1 MPRRS
6 TLRPNMGVDVV
17 VIGSVNRDISV
28 MAPRLPRPGET
39 IIGTHHF
46 FGAGGKGANQA
57 VAAARLGARVAMVG
71 RVGADEHG
79 ESLVAGLVDAGVDTT
94 AVGVDE
100 DAATGIAIITIDEDA
115 ENTIVGSPGAN
126 MRLMPEHVEQQR
138 ELISSAAIV
147 LTQLEVPTKTVAA
160 AAAIATGTFCLNPA
174 PARSLDAQL
183 LREIDVLIPNRSELG
198 ILAGAGEPEGAK
210 DALALAH
217 DLETGGAVVVTLGAD
232 GAVGIDGDE
241 TFAVQSPKVQ
251 PVDPT
256 GAGDAFCGALA
267 QRLSLGE
274 SLQDA
279 VRWAVAAGAL
289 ATTRHGAQA
298 AMPTREEVEALL
310 AG

>member
-1 MPRRS
+1 
-6 TLRPNMGVDVV
+6 MGQDVV

-39 IIGTHHF
+39 IVGTGHF

-79 ESLVAGLVDAGVDTT
+79 ESLVAGLVEAGVDTS
-94 AVGVDE
+94 AVGFDE
-100 DAATGIAIITIDEDA
+100 DAGTGIAIITIDEDA

-126 MRLMPEHVEQQR
+126 MRLRPEHVEQQR
-138 ELISSAAIV
+138 ELISSASVV
-147 LTQLEVPTKTVAA
+147 LTQLEVPTETVAA
-160 AAAIATGTFCLNPA
+160 AAAMATGIFCLNPA

-183 LREIDVLIPNRSELG
+183 LSEIDVLVPNRSDLG
-198 ILAGAGEPEGAK
+198 ILTGNGEPEGSE
-210 DALALAH
+210 DAATLAH
-217 DLETGGAVVVTLGAD
+217 RLETGGAVVVTLGAD
-232 GAVGIDGDE
+232 GAVVVDGDD
-241 TFAVQSPKVQ
+241 TLSVPSPTVE

-267 QRLSLGE
+267 YRLSLGA
-274 SLQDA
+274 SLRDA

-289 ATTRHGAQA
+289 ATTRYGAQT
-298 AMPTREEVEALL
+298 AMPSREEVEALL
-310 AG
+310 AR